1 MFLSKRLRLG
11 VLTPAQDFFG
21 DSSFSFRE
29 ITLRQTLFEFF
40 VCLRVEGLGH
50 LLHNESRL
58 PPRPSPPFKPAP
70 TVLSA
75 KALYSSAALARTN
88 RANS

>member
-21 DSSFSFRE
+21 MCGFSLSE
-29 ITLRQTLFEFF
+29 ITLRQTLFEF
-40 VCLRVEGLGH
+40 LIGLYVEGLSH

-58 PPRPSPPFKPAP
+58 PPRPSPPFKPA

>member
-1 MFLSKRLRLG
+1 MFRSERVRLG

-21 DSSFSFRE
+21 MCGFSLSE
-29 ITLRQTLFEFF
+29 ITLRQTLFEF
-40 VCLRVEGLGH
+40 LIGLYVEGLSH